1 MQRNGVREGYV
12 TVVTGPRGSLTL
24 RGVPVMGRPKG
35 KGVIERTVLISRDAP
50 SWFHRLCFEKANT
63 DFKIRIRITG
73 TYGQYKAYASPLA
86 SSLEEALADPRNKK
100 VLPVEDAFDHVA
112 YECAVKAHE
121 DVMRQNQLILVRH
134 TIQGTTVRTIAV
146 NSCGDKFSVSGGT
159 IVSKLRN
166 KIESG
171 ELSWE
176 RELKNYV
183 RVRPVSVPQ
192 TT

>member
-1 MQRNGVREGYV
+1 MQRNGVREGYAI
-12 TVVTGPRGSLTL
+12 VVAGPRGGLTFC
-24 RGVPVMGRPKG
+24 GVPVMGQPKG
-35 KGVIERTVLISRDAP
+35 KGVIERIVLISRDAP
-50 SWFHRLCFEKANT
+50 AWFHRLCFEKANT
-63 DFKIRIRITG
+63 DFKIRIRISKM
-73 TYGQYKAYASPLA
+73 YGQYKAYAVPVA
-86 SSLEEALADPRNKK
+86 ASLEEALADPRNKK
-100 VLPVEDAFDHVA
+100 VLPAEDVFDHAA

-121 DVMRQNQLILVRH
+121 DVMRQNELILVRH
-134 TIQGTTVRTIAV
+134 TIQGNTVRTIAT
-146 NSCGDKFSVSGGT
+146 NNCGDKFSVSGGT